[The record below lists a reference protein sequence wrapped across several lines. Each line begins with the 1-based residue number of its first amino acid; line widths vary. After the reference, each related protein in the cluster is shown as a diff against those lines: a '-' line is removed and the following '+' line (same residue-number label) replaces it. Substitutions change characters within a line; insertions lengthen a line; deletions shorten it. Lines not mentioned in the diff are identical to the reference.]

1 MKKTVLGRTGI
12 KVSKLG
18 IGTGTSHP
26 SGGCSQAFME
36 KGRLAELLVY
46 AFERGIN
53 FWDTA
58 VQYDTHQHIAEALK
72 HVKRADIVITTKLT
86 TSGKNDTIREFDR
99 SLRELNTDYVDVCLV
114 HGVRTEREL
123 KSRIG
128 AIETML
134 EFKREGKVR
143 AVGLSSHGL
152 SALAAVIEIQEID
165 VVWARINYAGLCMDS
180 HKLGLYDQFASI
192 NWFKKAVKLVVP
204 KKIIS
209 LVRPQPEADSI
220 SEDECKKVIETLKV
234 IHSQSK
240 GIVGMKVMAEG
251 ELGCHAQKAVKYVD
265 SLSYVDSFI
274 IGMLNKEEIDE
285 NCRSVKE

>member
-18 IGTGTSHP
+18 IGTGTSHS
-26 SGGCSQAFME
+26 SGRCSQDLME

-86 TSGKNDTIREFDR
+86 TSGKNDTIREFNR

-165 VVWARINYAGLCMDS
+165 VVWARINYAGL
-180 HKLGLYDQFASI
+180 
-192 NWFKKAVKLVVP
+192 
-204 KKIIS
+204 
-209 LVRPQPEADSI
+209 
-220 SEDECKKVIETLKV
+220 
-234 IHSQSK
+234 
-240 GIVGMKVMAEG
+240 
-251 ELGCHAQKAVKYVD
+251 
-265 SLSYVDSFI
+265 
-274 IGMLNKEEIDE
+274 
-285 NCRSVKE
+285 